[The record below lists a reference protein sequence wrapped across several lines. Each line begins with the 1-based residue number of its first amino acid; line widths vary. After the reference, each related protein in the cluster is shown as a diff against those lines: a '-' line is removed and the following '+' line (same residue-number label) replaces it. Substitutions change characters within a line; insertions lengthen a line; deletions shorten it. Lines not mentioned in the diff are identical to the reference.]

1 MSEKPIPLYVVCS
14 PRARVGKTL
23 VSRLLTEFYF
33 VDDRHVAA
41 FDLAD
46 EGPQLMDYLPEIT
59 TVVDIR
65 DIRGQVAF
73 FDQLITDTPVAKVI
87 DLSHRAFNN
96 FFAIV
101 REIGFFEE
109 ALNHSID
116 PLILYIVD
124 PRDLNSAQTYEMLR
138 DQFSAAASL
147 LPVRNQIEASANPDH
162 DALPNANIAPAWL
175 DIPLL
180 NLSLK
185 ALVAQQSFSFSRF
198 WRAPPSDLPIS
209 MDEELAGWV
218 ERVFSQFRNIGLAL
232 GWEDPAT
239 GLAFRRPSRLPAVR
253 SGPYG
258 DTQAEGIHSLAS
270 LNEDVPEQVLR
281 FAPKKV
287 RNVGSVHPART
298 ALRAAITELE
308 AAKARHSQLLQAEQQ
323 AAELDLASARMLAAL
338 GEADRATAQH
348 EVEHD
353 KSAATQERRD
363 KGLFLH
369 FVARRAVR
377 QKGSATKAAHESLR
391 ADLSVAEIAVQ
402 EGTQRV
408 VNAASDVLVAAAFT
422 QANALEA
429 AWNDVWRQYDR
440 LSALADCQLRDVDGS
455 HRIKLPLEIIKLM
468 EAIAALDRRIF
479 PAGHNDVAA
488 RTGELWCRWFEAL
501 LTNAE
506 AEAIFEREGYDRHLF
521 P

>member
-1 MSEKPIPLYVVCS
+1 MSENPTPLCVVCS
-14 PRARVGKTL
+14 PRTRVGKTL
-23 VSRLLTEFYF
+23 VSRLLAEFYF
-33 VDDRHVAA
+33 AADRPVAA

-46 EGPQLMDYLPEIT
+46 EGPQLVDYLPEIT

-73 FDQLITDTPVAKVI
+73 FDQLITESAVAKVI
-87 DLSHRAFNN
+87 DLSHRAFDN

-124 PRDLNSAQTYEMLR
+124 PRDLNSAETYEMLR

-162 DALPNANIAPAWL
+162 DPLPNANIAPAWL

-218 ERVFSQFRNIGLAL
+218 ERVFFQFRNIGLAL

-239 GLAFRRPSRLPAVR
+239 GLVLKRPQRLPIR
-253 SGPYG
+253 SALFG

-270 LNEDVPEQVLR
+270 RNEDLPEQLLR

-287 RNVGSVHPART
+287 RNVGSFHPART
-298 ALRAAITELE
+298 ALRAAIIELE
-308 AAKARHSQLLQAEQQ
+308 AAKARHVQLLQAEQR
-323 AAELDLASARMLAAL
+323 ARELDLASEQTLAAL
-338 GEADRATAQH
+338 
-348 EVEHD
+348 
-353 KSAATQERRD
+353 
-363 KGLFLH
+363 
-369 FVARRAVR
+369 R
-377 QKGSATKAAHESLR
+377 QKGRERASATKAAHETLC
-391 ADLSVAEIAVQ
+391 ADLSLAENAVQ

-408 VNAASDVLVAAAFT
+408 VTAASDVLVAAAFT

-429 AWNDVWRQYDR
+429 AWNNLWRQYDR
-440 LSALADCQLRDVDGS
+440 LSALADCQLRYADGS
-455 HRIKLPLEIIKLM
+455 HRIKLPPEIIKLM
-468 EAIAALDRRIF
+468 EAIAALDRRSF
-479 PAGHNDVAA
+479 PGGHNDVAA

-506 AEAIFEREGYDRHLF
+506 AEAIFEREGYDRHSF